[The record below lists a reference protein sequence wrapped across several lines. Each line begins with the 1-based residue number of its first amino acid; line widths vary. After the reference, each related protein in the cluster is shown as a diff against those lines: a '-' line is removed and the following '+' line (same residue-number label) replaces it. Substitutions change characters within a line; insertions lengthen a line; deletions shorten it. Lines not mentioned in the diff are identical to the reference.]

1 MVTIWHVEP
10 VLCIR
15 LMRISRT
22 RESRHWATA
31 LTTCSRNSLRYIIIR
46 HMGWS
51 SQDCRN
57 SISIFVQLI
66 TLAGFIV
73 KDISQSHVV
82 STLDVKAHLPFPSS
96 WRSVELQRR
105 SVSRAHHNSINSA
118 PLTVLAARKLYDR
131 PRSRRAGFW
140 ITKSPPS
147 RFSSSAD
154 RLIVYALPT
163 RAWLRGMCTVILLEV
178 AGCVER

>member
-10 VLCIR
+10 VPCIR

-31 LTTCSRNSLRYIIIR
+31 LTTCSRNSPRYIIIR
-46 HMGWS
+46 RMGWS

-57 SISIFVQLI
+57 SIGIFIQLI
-66 TLAGFIV
+66 TLAGFFV
-73 KDISQSHVV
+73 KDISQSHVD

-131 PRSRRAGFW
+131 PRSRHAGFW

-147 RFSSSAD
+147 RFSLSAD
-154 RLIVYALPT
+154 RVIVYALPT

-178 AGCVER
+178 AGCVGR